1 MPPTYDYRHVPTVS
15 AFNDSD
21 AFIRGLMG
29 PLGGGKSSGCV
40 WEIARRGLAQ
50 KPGPDGIRR
59 SRWAVI
65 RQSYRQ
71 LEDSTIGTFLQWFP
85 PHKFGEWKPSTHTY
99 RFKSLAAAGDSYAA
113 DIEVRFRALD
123 RPDQIG
129 NLLSTEYTGAW
140 VNEGRDIEW
149 AIVDALVGRVGRY
162 PAMRDGG
169 PTWFGIFLDTN
180 PPDTDSDWYRFFEEQ
195 DHSEAIRALNKALRD
210 LGQPLQY
217 TVDSYRA
224 IFKQPSG
231 LGVGAENLQN
241 LPPGYYARQLVGKS
255 DDWVKVYLKGEYG
268 FTLDG
273 KPVFPEYSDAD
284 HCPEA
289 RMDALDEKGLAGWP
303 RVLKDEDVYVDFD
316 FGLTPAAVWGQITP
330 TGHWFVFDE
339 LVATDM
345 GFDEF
350 SDHVLEHNQRLYPHC
365 VFNYGGDP
373 AGQQRAQTDQKT
385 CFQIAAAKGIQ
396 IEPAPQTLQIR
407 LEGARK
413 PMRTMISGKPQ
424 FMLHPNCKRLR
435 KALLGGYHYR
445 RVQVSGER
453 YEDKPFKGPDSH
465 VADAFTY
472 QGARLFGRA
481 LRERRFEESREDS
494 RVMGDSTRSLVT
506 GY

>member
-1 MPPTYDYRHVPTVS
+1 MPPSFDYRHVPTVS
-15 AFNDSD
+15 AFNDSN

-40 WEIARRGLAQ
+40 WEIAQRGLQQ
-50 KPGPDGIRR
+50 KPGPDGVRR
-59 SRWAVI
+59 TRWPVI

-85 PHKFGEWKPSTHTY
+85 PYRFGTWSPSTHTY
-99 RFKSLAAAGDSYAA
+99 RFKALRAPGDDCAA

-140 VNEGRDIEW
+140 VNEARDIEW
-149 AIVDALVGRVGRY
+149 AVIDALVGRVGRY

-169 PTWFGIFLDTN
+169 PTWFGIFMDTN
-180 PPDTDSDWYRFFEEQ
+180 PPDTDSDWYRFFEDQ
-195 DHSEAIRALNKALRD
+195 DHSESIAALNKALRS
-210 LGQPLQY
+210 LGHTLQY

-231 LGVGAENLQN
+231 LGELAENLPN
-241 LPPGYYARQLVGKS
+241 LPPGYYQRQMVGKS
-255 DDWVKVYLKGEYG
+255 DDWIKVYLKGEYG

-273 KPVFPEYSDAD
+273 KPVFPEYAD
-284 HCPEA
+284 NVHCPQ
-289 RMDALDEKGLAGWP
+289 DEKEWP
-303 RVLKDEDVYVDFD
+303 RVLQSEPVYIDFD
-316 FGLTPAAVWGQITP
+316 FGLTPAAVWGQLTP
-330 TGHWFVFDE
+330 SGRWFVFDE
-339 LVATDM
+339 MVATDM

-350 SDHVLEHNQRLYPHC
+350 SDMVLEHNEREYRGI
-365 VFNYGGDP
+365 VFDYGGDP
-373 AGQQRAQTDQKT
+373 AGMQRAQTDEKT
-385 CFQIAAAKGIQ
+385 CFQIAAAKGIR

-413 PMRTMISGKPQ
+413 PMRTMVGGKPQ
-424 FMLHPNCKRLR
+424 LIVHPNCRRLR
-435 KALLGGYHYR
+435 KALSGGYHYR
-445 RVQVSGER
+445 RVQIAGER
-453 YEDKPFKGPDSH
+453 YEEKPFKGPSSH

-472 QGARLFGRA
+472 QGARLFGRS
-481 LRERRFEESREDS
+481 LRERRMEEALGDS
-494 RVMGDSTRSLVT
+494 RAMADMTRSAVT